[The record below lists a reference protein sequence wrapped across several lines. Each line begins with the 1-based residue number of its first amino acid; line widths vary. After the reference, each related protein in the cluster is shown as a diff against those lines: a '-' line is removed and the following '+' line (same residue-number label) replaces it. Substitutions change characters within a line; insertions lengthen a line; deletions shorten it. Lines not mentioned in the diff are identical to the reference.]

1 METNLDFLKKVF
13 LHFRVQIYFH
23 NLELKWDVKKEEE
36 RKKMERKKPK
46 T

>member
-13 LHFRVQIYFH
+13 FHFGVQIYSH
-23 NLELKWDVKKEEE
+23 NLELQRDVKKEEE
-36 RKKMERKKPK
+36 RKRKERKKPK